1 MANTWI
7 QPSIVAKEAL
17 RQLEN
22 NCVMGRLVH
31 RGYEDEWKQLSRGWK
46 IGSTVTIK
54 TPVYFR
60 VKDGASL
67 DEVELRE
74 EDTSIVINARKH
86 VAWAVTSQQMTLD
99 IDKFSKRFIQP
110 AMQALGNHIDAT
122 LLGLYTDVPN
132 QVGTPGTTPS
142 TIYTFLQAQA
152 RLTEE
157 SCPMDNRHC
166 VIDPQCQ
173 AKIADTYKAL
183 FHEAIVGSAVRKG
196 SLGNKLAGFDMY
208 TDQNVKTHTNGTWAS
223 GLTVQKDGASSEA
236 DTTLAIKSDG
246 TSETAKH
253 GDIFTIATVN
263 SVNPVS
269 GDDTGSL
276 RQFVVDADASMDGSG
291 EIAALTAT
299 PGTAPH
305 QIYSTGA
312 GEKALPYQNVSALP
326 ANNDALVFAGTTGE
340 QYKVNLGFHHDAF
353 ALCMVPLEMPLS
365 VAWGASESYNGF
377 SIRVVRDYNV
387 SSDTEYIRFDILY
400 GVKTIN
406 PFLAC
411 RVAGA

>member
-1 MANTWI
+1 VANTWI

-22 NCVMGRLVH
+22 NLVMGRLVH
-31 RGYEDEWKQLSRGWK
+31 RGYEDEWQQMSRGWK
-46 IGSTVTIK
+46 IGSTVTLK

-60 VKDGASL
+60 VKNGASM

-110 AMQALGNHIDAT
+110 AMQALANHIDST

-132 QVGTPGTTPS
+132 QVGTPGTTPNNV
-142 TIYTFLQAQA
+142 YTFLQAQA

-157 SCPMDNRHC
+157 ACPDDNRHC

-183 FHEAIVGSAVRKG
+183 FHQAIVGSAVRKG
-196 SLGNKLAGFDMY
+196 SLGNMLGGFNMY
-208 TDQNVKTHTNGTWAS
+208 TSNNVSTHTNGTAMS
-223 GLTVQKDGASSEA
+223 GLTIQCDGSSSEG
-236 DTTLAIKSDG
+236 DTTLAIKSG
-246 TSETAKH
+246 GSSETFKH
-253 GDIFTIATVN
+253 GDIFTIAAVN
-263 SVNPVS
+263 AVNPIS
-269 GDDTGSL
+269 GADTGSS
-276 RQFVVDADASMDGSG
+276 RQFVVDAAASMDGSG
-291 EIAALTAT
+291 EVAALTCT

-305 QIYSTGA
+305 QIYATGA
-312 GEKALPYQNVSALP
+312 GEKALPYQNVSAVPL
-326 ANNDALVFAGTTGE
+326 ADAVITPVGTTGE
-340 QYKVNLGFHHDAF
+340 QYKTNLAFHGDAF
-353 ALCMVPLEMPLS
+353 ALCMVPLAMPLS
-365 VAWGASESYNGF
+365 VSWGAQESYKGF
-377 SIRVVRDYNV
+377 TIRVVRDYTI

-411 RVAGA
+411 RIAGA